1 MNEQQPKLLIVDDRP
16 ENLVAMER
24 VLRKLDTEIFK
35 ADSGNA
41 ALSLTLRHD
50 FALVLLD
57 VQMPIMDGFEVASLM
72 HDNEATRHVPIIF
85 VTAIN
90 KDEAHEF
97 RGYQAGAVDYLFK
110 PVNPDILTSKVH
122 VFLELYRQKQALDV
136 MDELKRSQA
145 ELQREIAER
154 NRSEAQLRERE
165 EQLRQSQK
173 MEAVG
178 VLAGGVAHEFNN
190 LLQAIGGYAKFA
202 MDSLVPDEQPYQ
214 DLVEI
219 VKATKRATTLTRGL
233 LGFSRQGV
241 IQPQHIKPND
251 LIADALAMLRPLI
264 GEHIELDTDLDHDL
278 RTICVDPTMMHQA
291 LVNLCLNARDAMPS
305 GGRLLVT
312 AVNDTRSNP
321 HCRRSDDVKPGP
333 CVVLTVADTG
343 CGMSL
348 EVKEHI
354 FEPFYTTK
362 EVGEGTGLGLS
373 MVYGVVQQHQGTIHV
388 ESEPGKGTTFRIYL
402 PVAEGE
408 AEADNTEQTT
418 PVMRGTETIL
428 VAEDEPLVCDIMS
441 RILTDV
447 GYNVLVA
454 KDGEEAVRVFE
465 ENSDAVHL
473 ALLDVVMPK
482 MNGHDVLE
490 RIKLSNPEI
499 RVLFCSGYDPD
510 ATQTAFPAVERQRFI
525 QKPVDSDA
533 LLSIVREELD
543 KDAESSALQT
553 TA

>member
-251 LIADALAMLRPLI
+251 LIADAL
-264 GEHIELDTDLDHDL
+264 
-278 RTICVDPTMMHQA
+278 
-291 LVNLCLNARDAMPS
+291 
-305 GGRLLVT
+305 
-312 AVNDTRSNP
+312 
-321 HCRRSDDVKPGP
+321 
-333 CVVLTVADTG
+333 
-343 CGMSL
+343 
-348 EVKEHI
+348 
-354 FEPFYTTK
+354 
-362 EVGEGTGLGLS
+362 
-373 MVYGVVQQHQGTIHV
+373 
-388 ESEPGKGTTFRIYL
+388 
-402 PVAEGE
+402 
-408 AEADNTEQTT
+408 
-418 PVMRGTETIL
+418 
-428 VAEDEPLVCDIMS
+428 
-441 RILTDV
+441 TDV